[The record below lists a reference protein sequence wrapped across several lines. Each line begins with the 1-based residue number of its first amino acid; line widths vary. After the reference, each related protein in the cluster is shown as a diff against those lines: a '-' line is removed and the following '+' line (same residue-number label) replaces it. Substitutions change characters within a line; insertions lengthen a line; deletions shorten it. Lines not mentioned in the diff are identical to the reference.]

1 MKRYR
6 LANKKRF
13 VAAISIMIMLVG
25 TIAMLIAN
33 ATADDPYLYID
44 TGHWHV
50 SKGETLWDIAE
61 LHSNDQHDT
70 RKVIEIIKELSNKDS
85 SMIYPNEALIVPLF
99 ENMDWTYH
107 NEYDERLLDD
117 KFVEDW
123 Q

>member
-6 LANKKRF
+6 LVNKKRF
-13 VAAISIMIMLVG
+13 VVAISIMIMLIN
-25 TIAMLIAN
+25 TIAMLIVR
-33 ATADDPYLYID
+33 ATVDDPYLYID
-44 TGHWHV
+44 TGYWYV
-50 SKGETLWDIAE
+50 NESETLWGIAE

-70 RKVIEIIKELSNKDS
+70 RKVVEIIKELNNKDNS
-85 SMIYPNEALIVPLF
+85 IIYPNEVLIVPLF

-107 NEYDERLLDD
+107 NEYDERLLEG

>member
-6 LANKKRF
+6 LVNKKRF
-13 VAAISIMIMLVG
+13 VVAISIMIMLIN
-25 TIAMLIAN
+25 TIAMLIVR
-33 ATADDPYLYID
+33 ATVDDPYLYID
-44 TGHWHV
+44 TGYWYV
-50 SKGETLWDIAE
+50 SKGETLWGIAE

-70 RKVIEIIKELSNKDS
+70 RKVIEIIKELNNKDNS
-85 SMIYPNEALIVPLF
+85 VIYPNEVLIVPLF

-107 NEYDERLLDD
+107 NEYDERLLEG